1 MALCFIAYRLCPNKK
16 MNYFLMI
23 HLELFELYWTQLKH
37 LVKRSENSIK
47 TELQLLKQLAI
58 NI

>member
-23 HLELFELYWTQLKH
+23 HLELFELYWAQQSILSKE
-37 LVKRSENSIK
+37 VRIQSKRSYSY
-47 TELQLLKQLAI
+47 
-58 NI
+58 